1 MIERFKSRPTLAAPR
16 ADTIAAV
23 SNGPAIL
30 VLQHI
35 ACEPPGAYAD
45 PMRERDAE
53 LHAVELD
60 EGEPLP
66 DWREFD
72 AMVVMGGPMGACDDS
87 DHPWLA
93 EERDCIGAAVR
104 AGLPFFGACL
114 GSQLLAASLGARVY
128 TGATPEVGVLDVEL
142 TEAGRDDR
150 VLGDLPRRFPTL
162 QWHSDSFDLPAGAV
176 ALASSPA
183 YANQAFRVGSTAY
196 AVQFHLE
203 VTSEMAAE
211 WASVPD
217 YARALEQV
225 HGPGALDALL
235 GSFEKRREEMTAHA
249 RTLFSRWL
257 ELVDGVASPASPQ

>member
-1 MIERFKSRPTLAAPR
+1 MSCKSWRESIVARSLPR
-16 ADTIAAV
+16 LSSPPV
-23 SNGPAIL
+23 SHGPAIL

-45 PMRERDAE
+45 VMRERDAE

-72 AMVVMGGPMGACDDS
+72 AMVVMGGPMGACDDA

-93 EERDCIGAAVR
+93 AERDCIGAAVR

-128 TGATPEVGVLDVEL
+128 TGDDPRGGR
-142 TEAGRDDR
+142 AGRGTDGGGPGGPRARRTAAKLPDAPVAQRQLRSARGSGGAGQLTR
-150 VLGDLPRRFPTL
+150 VREPGLPRGPDRLRGPVPRRGHERDGGRVGGGAGL
-162 QWHSDSFDLPAGAV
+162 RASARAGARPRRSRRAAGGV
-176 ALASSPA
+176 RGAS
-183 YANQAFRVGSTAY
+183 RG
-196 AVQFHLE
+196 
-203 VTSEMAAE
+203 
-211 WASVPD
+211 D
-217 YARALEQV
+217 D
-225 HGPGALDALL
+225 G
-235 GSFEKRREEMTAHA
+235 A

-257 ELVDGVASPASPQ
+257 ELV

>member
-1 MIERFKSRPTLAAPR
+1 
-16 ADTIAAV
+16 V
-23 SNGPAIL
+23 SDGPAIL

-45 PMRERDAE
+45 AMRERDAE

-72 AMVVMGGPMGACDDS
+72 AMVVMGGPMGACDDA

-93 EERDCIGAAVR
+93 AERDCIGAAVR
-104 AGLPFFGACL
+104 EGLPFFGACL

-128 TGATPEVGVLDVEL
+128 TGETPEVGVLDVEL
-142 TEAGRDDR
+142 TGAGRNDP
-150 VLGDLPRRFPTL
+150 VLGDLPSSFPTL
-162 QWHSDSFDLPAGAV
+162 QWHSDSFDLPVGAV
-176 ALASSPA
+176 RLASSPA
-183 YANQAFRVGSTAY
+183 YENQAFRVGSSAY

-203 VTSEMAAE
+203 VTSEMADE
-211 WASVPD
+211 WATVPA
-217 YARALEQV
+217 YANALEQV
-225 HGPGALDALL
+225 RGAGALDALL
-235 GSFEKRREEMTAHA
+235 EDFEERREQMTGHA

-257 ELVDGVASPASPQ
+257 EIV